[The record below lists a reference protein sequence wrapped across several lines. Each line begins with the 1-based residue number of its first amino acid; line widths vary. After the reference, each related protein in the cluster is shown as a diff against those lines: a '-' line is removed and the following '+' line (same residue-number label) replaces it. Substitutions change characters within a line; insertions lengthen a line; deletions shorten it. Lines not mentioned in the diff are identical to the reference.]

1 MQLKIRHVTEYTF
14 DGDHGYALQ
23 QLRVRPKNRN
33 NQTVV
38 DWQVYVEGGTAQ
50 VQFIDHHNN
59 PVDLISVGADVEATR
74 IISEGTVHTEETHGV
89 VGHVRGYAPLWLYR
103 RQTAMTRPGE
113 NLGNFLTQIR
123 AGEPSS
129 GLDLLHQLIALI
141 AEHVSYEV
149 GETVSTT
156 TAEQAWSERHGVCQ
170 DHTHIFCSLARE
182 LGFPARYVS
191 GFLMM
196 NDRVDQEAT
205 HAWAEVF
212 IDDLGW
218 VGFDV
223 SNRIS
228 PDQRYV
234 CVATGLDYKEA
245 APVSGMNFGIATGTP
260 VVSVQ
265 VQQ

>member
-1 MQLKIRHVTEYTF
+1 MQLKIRHVTEYRF

-141 AEHVSYEV
+141 A
-149 GETVSTT
+149 
-156 TAEQAWSERHGVCQ
+156 
-170 DHTHIFCSLARE
+170 FCSLARE